1 MHTPLSHLGAWF
13 VALALLLTACAPASS
28 LSSLLSRSLSP
39 SPSSPRRMW
48 TRLWPG

>member
-28 LSSLLSRSLSP
+28 LSKGSG
-39 SPSSPRRMW
+39 SSVPEEPPAAGGGRDRKSVV
-48 TRLWPG
+48 